1 MFSGFSRLS
10 FDFGNFLNTRIKGI
24 PEMNE
29 IFSMKLYFFIERV
42 EMGNPTKRKGL
53 IELALSC
60 GTHLH

>member
-29 IFSMKLYFFIERV
+29 IFSMKLYFFIESRNGQHNQ
-42 EMGNPTKRKGL
+42 EEKGL
-53 IELALSC
+53 IELA
-60 GTHLH
+60 